1 MSKCFDADMIIIG
14 AGPSGGIM
22 AEGFVNQGLKCIMLE
37 AGKHYNHQTY
47 PHKEIDSNAQ
57 LYWGGGIEFTHQ
69 FDIGLIRPKVVG
81 GGSIVN
87 QALLDRFDENAWS
100 AFKNDSGIS
109 FFNKDDMEPYYLEA
123 LSTVSVQEIPSEY
136 RNKNAQVFID
146 GFEKNGFKY
155 APLVRAQKNCHYELG
170 NDCIEC
176 LAGCRIDSKQ
186 SSAITTIRRAMEK
199 GLKLK
204 SEVEV
209 VKIVPNN
216 DFVDVFTVDVHGV
229 KRVFRS
235 KYVTLAAGAIGN
247 SKILLMSDLSKKI
260 PAIGNNFFTHPQF
273 MLLGLYKEKINSHK
287 GPFQAMKSADPDF
300 RLKSFKLENVFAPPV
315 AIAMLLP
322 GFAKKH
328 SDIMKKITH
337 LACIEVATR
346 DKIPGKITVSAKGKI
361 TVTKEI
367 INEDLE
373 TRNKGYKAI
382 HQIFQ
387 STGAIKVI
395 NGEIGI
401 GLHLM
406 GGCSMGVDSNKAVI
420 SPDFNLFGFKN
431 IFCADSSVFPN
442 APGINPSLTIMAL
455 SKMALSKI
463 KRVI

>member
-22 AEGFVNQGLKCIMLE
+22 AEGFVNQGLKCLMIE
-37 AGKHYNHQTY
+37 AGKHYNHHTY

-57 LYWGGGIEFTHQ
+57 LYWGGGIEFTKN

-87 QALLDRFDENAWS
+87 QALLDRFDDSAWD
-100 AFKNDSGIS
+100 AFKNESGITY
-109 FFNKDDMEPYYLEA
+109 FNKNDMEPFYLEA
-123 LSTVSVQEIPSEY
+123 LNTLAVQEIPAEY
-136 RNKNAQVFID
+136 RNKNAKVFIE

-155 APLVRAQKNCHYELG
+155 APLLRAQKNCHYELG

-186 SSAITTIRRAMEK
+186 SSAVTVIPRAMEK
-199 GLKLK
+199 GMILK

-209 VKIVPNN
+209 EKITSLN
-216 DFVDVFTVDVHGV
+216 DSVEVHTEDSFGR
-229 KRVFRS
+229 KRTFRS
-235 KYVTLAAGAIGN
+235 KYLTLAAGAIGN
-247 SKILLMSDLSKKI
+247 SKLLLMSGFADKI
-260 PAIGNNFFTHPQF
+260 PSIGKNFYTHPQF

-322 GFAKKH
+322 GIAKKH
-328 SDIMKKITH
+328 SEVMKKITH

-346 DKIPGKITVSAKGKI
+346 DKIPGEITVSSKGKV
-361 TVTKEI
+361 TVVKNI

-373 TRNKGYKAI
+373 TRNRGYKAI
-382 HQIFQ
+382 HQIFK
-387 STGAIKVI
+387 STGALKII

-406 GGCSMGVDSNKAVI
+406 GGCSMGTDPGKAVI
-420 SPDFNLFGFKN
+420 SPEFNLFGYKN

-463 KRVI
+463 KKAI